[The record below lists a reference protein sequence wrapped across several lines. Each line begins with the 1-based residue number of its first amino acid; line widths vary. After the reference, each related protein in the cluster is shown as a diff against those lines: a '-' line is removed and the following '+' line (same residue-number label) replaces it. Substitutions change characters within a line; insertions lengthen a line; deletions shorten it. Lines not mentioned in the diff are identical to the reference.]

1 MTKIHKYIIK
11 VTDNIDLQSSPIN
24 RGTEMID
31 EDILSSEYK
40 EIIPSYEKLG
50 RNLQEDFQ
58 TLLDSASLD
67 VHLID
72 YRTKTIESFIDKIKR
87 KGYKDPFQETE
98 DFCGVRIICFYQS
111 DMKKISQLIHSEFD
125 VKEYSNK
132 AVSFELDKFGYR
144 TDSFIL
150 TIKKDW
156 LKTPT
161 YRGLDDLKAEVQVR
175 TILMHAWANLS
186 HELAYKKKE
195 YLHKEYLRKLNQL
208 SALFEMADDEFDI
221 LRNGFKGNKLT
232 QQRYLKESSAWG
244 LKGKEA
250 IQRLISRPV
259 QPRILANEFMIGLDQ
274 GTYNIS
280 DLTDLIYNLSRVKNY
295 DVCELIEYLDISIIK
310 VEFSKTNLSIYA
322 NLLAVVKHSKCGINY
337 VNGLT
342 PDFEIV
348 FSRVCNG
355 TGNDLRNITEALVM
369 NDKMQLWRELTD
381 ENLLGIINVSTLNQL
396 NNLLIDAIK
405 SKNKTSKQLGSNIAT
420 KLINLDLSALMKK
433 SNLSEVSMFNNAV
446 LTLKPELEKEIFKQ
460 IFPYLEDIIERESDE
475 TKIISKVSLIL
486 RDFQKLRVF
495 PEISPFAY
503 SLLQKLTRLDL
514 LPYIQSSNEGLV
526 HLIYWAIMIDK
537 EISRKW
543 FYKID
548 KHTWIDKI
556 LESSEDEAFW
566 IIWNIWQVEQTL
578 ACSFVNEDSIRDKM
592 ATTLYGVS
600 VLILCGISIENTCI
614 IPSQLTY
621 NINESNLTKSILQL
635 NVLCLPSSQ
644 GMADNVRSKT
654 DLVKINENIQDS
666 LILLHTKEL
675 FIKILDEFEKITNYE
690 Q

>member
-1 MTKIHKYIIK
+1 
-11 VTDNIDLQSSPIN
+11 
-24 RGTEMID
+24 MID
-31 EDILSSEYK
+31 EDILLSEYNK
-40 EIIPSYEKLG
+40 IIPSYKNLG
-50 RNLQEDFQ
+50 INLQQAFQ
-58 TLLDSASLD
+58 TLLSSASLD

-72 YRTKTIESFIDKIKR
+72 YRLKSFSSFIDKMKR
-87 KGYKDPFQETE
+87 KGYKDPFRETE
-98 DFCGVRIICFYQS
+98 DICGVRIICFYQS
-111 DMKKISQLIHSEFD
+111 DMEKIYQLINSEFD

-132 AVSFELDKFGYR
+132 TDSFELDKFGYR
-144 TDSFIL
+144 SDHYIL

-156 LKTPT
+156 LKAPN
-161 YRGLDDLKAEVQVR
+161 YRGLDGLKAEVQVR

-195 YLHKEYLRKLNQL
+195 YLPDEYMRILYRL
-208 SALFEMADDEFDI
+208 SAIFETADVEFDNV
-221 LRNGFKGNKLT
+221 RNGLKGNKLT
-232 QQRYLKESSAWG
+232 QQRYLDKSSAWG
-244 LKGKEA
+244 TKGKEA
-250 IQRLISRPV
+250 IKHLISRPV
-259 QPRILANEFMIGLDQ
+259 QPRILANEFMFGLDQ

-280 DLTDLIYNLSRVKNY
+280 DLADLIYNLSRVKTY
-295 DVCELIEYLDISIIK
+295 DVCELVEYLDISIIK
-310 VEFSKTNLSIYA
+310 AEFSKTNLSIYA

-342 PDFEIV
+342 PDFEII

-355 TGNDLRNITEALVM
+355 TGNDLRNIMEALVM
-369 NDKMQLWRELTD
+369 NDKMQLWRELTN
-381 ENLLGIINVSTLNQL
+381 ENLQGIINVSTLNQF

-433 SNLSEVSMFNNAV
+433 SNLSEISMFNNAV
-446 LTLKPELEKEIFKQ
+446 LTLKPELEKEIFEQ

-486 RDFQKLRVF
+486 RDFQKLSGSSK
-495 PEISPFAY
+495 ISSFAY
-503 SLLQKLTRLDL
+503 RLLEKMTQLDL
-514 LPYIQSSNEGLV
+514 LPYIQSSKEGLV
-526 HLIYWAIMIDK
+526 HLIYWAIMIDE

-548 KHTWIDKI
+548 KHIWIDKI

-592 ATTLYGVS
+592 AKTPSGVCT
-600 VLILCGISIENTCI
+600 LILCGISIENT
-614 IPSQLTY
+614 SQLNY
-621 NINESNLTKSILQL
+621 NFDESNITKFILQL
-635 NVLCLPSSQ
+635 KVLCLPSNQ
-644 GMADNVRSKT
+644 DLAINVRNKI
-654 DLVKINENIQDS
+654 DLVKINEKIQDS
-666 LILLHTKEL
+666 LILHHTKEL
-675 FIKILDEFEKITNYE
+675 FIKILDEFEKITTYE